1 MSEISKRLEQ
11 FVTSTQKKLNLVM
24 PIKTE
29 EGILVGDVLI
39 RSEDNFKHLE
49 QRGSLVYDYVYL
61 NAVAIKLANV
71 LANHGDVGYC
81 DKLYK
86 LDQDYGKWYVDSQ
99 QLRARYQQAL
109 NNNDEEKASMF
120 YARYDQSRERMMTAK
135 KRASELAGI
144 E

>member
-1 MSEISKRLEQ
+1 
-11 FVTSTQKKLNLVM
+11 M

-120 YARYDQSRERMMTAK
+120 YARYDQSRERMIHAK
-135 KRASELAGI
+135 ERATELAGI

>member
-11 FVTSTQKKLNLVM
+11 FVTSTQKKLNLIM
-24 PIKTE
+24 PVKTA
-29 EGILVGDVLI
+29 EGILVGNVLI
-39 RSEDNFKHLE
+39 RSEANFKHLE
-49 QRGSLVYDYVYL
+49 QNGVMIYDYIFL

-71 LANHGDVGYC
+71 LARHGDTGYC

-86 LDQDYGKWYVDSQ
+86 LDQEYGKWYVDSQ

-109 NNNDEEKASMF
+109 NNNDEDKSSIF
-120 YARYDQSRERMMTAK
+120 YARYDHSKGRMILAKERATEM
-135 KRASELAGI
+135 AGI

>member
-1 MSEISKRLEQ
+1 MSEISKRLEH

>member
-11 FVTSTQKKLNLVM
+11 FITTAQRKMDSVLPV
-24 PIKTE
+24 KTA

-39 RSEDNFKHLE
+39 RSEANFKHLI
-49 QRGSLVYDYVYL
+49 QNGTMIYDYVFL

-71 LANHGDVGYC
+71 LAKHGDQGYC

-109 NNNDEEKASMF
+109 NKDDEDRAEMF
-120 YARYDQSRERMMTAK
+120 YARYDQSRERMIVAK
-135 KRASELAGI
+135 ERATELAGI

>member
-49 QRGSLVYDYVYL
+49 QRGLLVYDYIFL
-61 NAVAIKLANV
+61 NTVAIKLANV
-71 LANHGDVGYC
+71 LAKHGDMGYC

-86 LDQDYGKWYVDSQ
+86 LDQEYGKWYVDSQ

-109 NNNDEEKASMF
+109 NNNNEEKASLF

>member
-11 FVTSTQKKLNLVM
+11 FVTSTQKKLNLIM
-24 PIKTE
+24 PVKTA
-29 EGILVGDVLI
+29 EGILVGNVLI
-39 RSEDNFKHLE
+39 RSEANFKHLE
-49 QRGSLVYDYVYL
+49 QNGVMIYDYIFL

-71 LANHGDVGYC
+71 LAKHGDTGYC

-86 LDQDYGKWYVDSQ
+86 LDQEYGKWYVDSQ

-109 NNNDEEKASMF
+109 NNNDEDKSSMF
-120 YARYDQSRERMMTAK
+120 YARYDHSRGRMILAKERATEM
-135 KRASELAGI
+135 AGI

>member
-11 FVTSTQKKLNLVM
+11 FITTAQRKMDSVLPV
-24 PIKTE
+24 KTA

-49 QRGSLVYDYVYL
+49 QDGCMVYDYIFL

-71 LANHGDVGYC
+71 LAKHGDPGYC
-81 DKLYK
+81 NKLYK
-86 LDQDYGKWYVDSQ
+86 LDQEYGKWYVDSQ

-109 NNNDEEKASMF
+109 NNNNEEKASLF

>member
-11 FVTSTQKKLNLVM
+11 FINTAQRKMDAVLPV
-24 PIKTE
+24 KTA

-49 QRGSLVYDYVYL
+49 QDGVMIYDYIFL

-71 LANHGDVGYC
+71 LAKRGDHGYC
-81 DKLYK
+81 DKLYA

-109 NNNDEEKASMF
+109 NNNDDDKASMF
-120 YARYDQSRERMMTAK
+120 YARYDQSRGRMIVAKERAT
-135 KRASELAGI
+135 ELAGI

>member
-61 NAVAIKLANV
+61 NAVAIKLANI

-120 YARYDQSRERMMTAK
+120 YARYDQSRERMIHAK
-135 KRASELAGI
+135 ERATELAGI

>member
-1 MSEISKRLEQ
+1 MSEISKRLEH

-49 QRGSLVYDYVYL
+49 QRGLLVYDYIFL
-61 NAVAIKLANV
+61 NTVAIKLANV
-71 LANHGDVGYC
+71 LAKHGDMGYC

-86 LDQDYGKWYVDSQ
+86 LDQEYGKWYVDSQ

-109 NNNDEEKASMF
+109 NNNNEEKASLF

>member
-120 YARYDQSRERMMTAK
+120 YARYDQSRERMIHAK
-135 KRASELAGI
+135 ERATELAGI

>member
-11 FVTSTQKKLNLVM
+11 FVTSTQKKLNLIM
-24 PIKTE
+24 PVKTA
-29 EGILVGDVLI
+29 EGILVGNVLI

-49 QRGSLVYDYVYL
+49 QHGIMVYDYIFL

-71 LANHGDVGYC
+71 LAKNGNNGYC
-81 DKLYK
+81 DKLYR
-86 LDQDYGKWYVDSQ
+86 LDQEYGKWYVDSQ

-109 NNNDEEKASMF
+109 NKKDDDQASMF
-120 YARYDQSRERMMTAK
+120 YSRYDHSKERMIHAK
-135 KRASELAGI
+135 ELAIELAGI